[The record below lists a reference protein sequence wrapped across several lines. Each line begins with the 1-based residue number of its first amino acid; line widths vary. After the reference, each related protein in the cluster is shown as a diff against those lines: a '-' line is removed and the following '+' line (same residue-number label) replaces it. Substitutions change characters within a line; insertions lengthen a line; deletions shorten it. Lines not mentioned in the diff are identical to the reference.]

1 MDTENVD
8 KSNQTKQS
16 SATKSR
22 VFGSETAN
30 DVIDLSKPPS
40 PTSDSVS

>member
-30 DVIDLSKPPS
+30 VIDLSKPPS